1 MLLNI
6 DFVLSKVIVNLADA
20 TSTTSQ
26 VPFKS
31 KIYPHEL
38 GTRCSIF
45 VHQNIYFAELAIVIK
60 RTVNPPLDPVSLSV

>member
-31 KIYPHEL
+31 KIYPHEFE
-38 GTRCSIF
+38 TRCSIF
-45 VHQNIYFAELAIVIK
+45 VHQNIYFAKKLEHLS
-60 RTVNPPLDPVSLSV
+60 RTCVDTFDF